1 MKNIQTGDNIL
12 KKNKNSYTGNVSCS
26 DCGCK
31 CADVVCRKST
41 CTDRSAKRK
50 KTGNKEICCNYDV
63 TKNINYKWGT
73 SGLDRITFTRSDISN
88 TKEFYAS
95 CLDAYYMNAGKM
107 QQVAPQSYQVITED
121 LGKI

>member
-1 MKNIQTGDNIL
+1 MFLVAIVAASVLTSSVAKN
-12 KKNKNSYTGNVSCS
+12 
-26 DCGCK
+26 
-31 CADVVCRKST
+31 T

-95 CLDAYYMNAGKM
+95 CLDAYYMNA
-107 QQVAPQSYQVITED
+107 
-121 LGKI
+121 

>member
-50 KTGNKEICCNYDV
+50 KPE
-63 TKNINYKWGT
+63 TKRFAAIMMLQKTSIT
-73 SGLDRITFTRSDISN
+73 SGAHQDL
-88 TKEFYAS
+88 
-95 CLDAYYMNAGKM
+95 
-107 QQVAPQSYQVITED
+107 TE
-121 LGKI
+121 

>member
-1 MKNIQTGDNIL
+1 MKKIKTVTQSIFLAVIAVASVLTSSVAKTPAQTEVQ
-12 KKNKNSYTGNVSCS
+12 KE
-26 DCGCK
+26 
-31 CADVVCRKST
+31 
-41 CTDRSAKRK
+41 
-50 KTGNKEICCNYDV
+50 KTENKEICCNYDV